1 MEWLAVIVLG
11 LLALRRLSKLEK
23 RIETLERGMTTA
35 PSLAS
40 DVAPAG
46 APAVDMPVPVE
57 EPAAESWLQHVQ
69 REDAAPEA
77 TLDAG
82 TIADAPSLA
91 ELDAAAP
98 ASLPT
103 LADLGVGA
111 PPRDTGS
118 SDRPPPPPPS
128 AMPAIDWERWIGVQG
143 AAVAGGIVL
152 ALAGVLLFK
161 YSIDQ
166 GLISPAVRVIGATV
180 VGLVCIVGAQMR
192 WRHDYATTADA
203 LAGAGAVIL
212 YAAFWAAKALYG
224 FIGMPVAFTLM
235 ALVTASCCLLSI
247 RNESKLIAL
256 LGLVG
261 GFLTPLMISSG
272 SDRPLGL
279 FGYVLVLDVAFLE
292 LARRQ
297 RWSVIAPLSLAFTI
311 LLQLAWITTRMGPDR
326 LWIGLGV
333 LTVFALLYGA
343 FGERARDDD
352 AGQQWAWS
360 QTAGLLAPILFV
372 VYFAARAELTPHLWP
387 LGLVLGLVSGAASW
401 VGSKHRDARLGLL
414 AAAGS
419 VAVVTVWT
427 ARQTLTTG
435 LAWEVMG
442 VSVLLALLFQAMAER
457 AGEEPPRRAALI
469 ATGVPFVVTI
479 LASTTVS
486 YVSPAPWLAGWLAL
500 AALQPRQATWPGR
513 GTLFTAAA
521 GGLGVGVGLWLVVHA
536 SAGFSSPAQVLALLV
551 GLGVLGRITAQW
563 LRERPYGPDA
573 DRGAAVLGLLLLA
586 TMIVSGM
593 ATATGPWLFF
603 GTSLLLGLL
612 VLMAAASSGSGAL
625 ALAATGLTAV
635 VQTFWIN
642 RFPPAPMDAALP
654 DHALV
659 ALVLAL
665 VSVVAFTAW
674 PLLAR
679 TLRDERPAWWASAL
693 AAPMWSLLILV
704 LWERRFGDEISGLP
718 PLILGSIT
726 LAAAARGRALFAVGS
741 PRQVSVLAWY
751 LGVTLSF
758 VSVAIP
764 LQLEKEW
771 ITIGWALEGVALLAL
786 WRRLDHPGLKWY
798 ALALL
803 AAVTVRLV
811 GNAELLRYHER
822 SGWPIVNWVLYT
834 YMVPAASLLAA
845 ANLLQPLELPRA
857 RAREHV
863 VYQWGHPLGAYGCGL
878 AALIVVFVWLNLAI
892 ADWFSTGPY
901 LTVSFE
907 RMPARD
913 LTTSI
918 VWALYALVLLAIGMA
933 RGWSALRWVSLAV
946 LLVTLAKVFL
956 YDLGELRDLY
966 RVASLAGLAFSLILV
981 SLAYQRFV
989 FRKEPP
995 PTEAG

>member
-1 MEWLAVIVLG
+1 MEWLAVVVLG
-11 LLALRRLSKLEK
+11 LLAMRRIGKLEK
-23 RIETLERGMTTA
+23 RITTLERGMAGTPA
-35 PSLAS
+35 RAS
-40 DVAPAG
+40 DEAAPAG
-46 APAVDMPVPVE
+46 VEAAAAAGVEAP
-57 EPAAESWLQHVQ
+57 PAETWLQHAQ
-69 REDAAPEA
+69 RAEQELEVGEPPAVPELDDGETPPHPADAA
-77 TLDAG
+77 D
-82 TIADAPSLA
+82 
-91 ELDAAAP
+91 
-98 ASLPT
+98 
-103 LADLGVGA
+103 
-111 PPRDTGS
+111 DTS
-118 SDRPPPPPPS
+118 HRPPPPPPTPS
-128 AMPAIDWERWIGVQG
+128 LPAIDWERWIGVQG
-143 AAVAGGIVL
+143 AAVAGGVVL

-180 VGLVCIVGAQMR
+180 VGLVCLVAAQMR
-192 WRHDYATTADA
+192 WRRDYASTADA

-212 YAAFWAAKALYG
+212 YAAFWAAKAMYG

-235 ALVTASCCLLSI
+235 ALVTASCCLLSV
-247 RNESKLIAL
+247 RHESKLIAL

-261 GFLTPLMISSG
+261 GFLTPLFISSG

-297 RWSVIAPLSLAFTI
+297 RWTLIAPLSLAFTI
-311 LLQLAWITTRMGPDR
+311 LLQLLWITTRMGPDR

-343 FGERARDDD
+343 YGERARDAGGDD
-352 AGQQWAWS
+352 GPRWAWS
-360 QTAGLLAPILFV
+360 QTAALVAPLLFII
-372 VYFAARAELTPHLWP
+372 YFAARSELTPHLWP
-387 LGLVLGLVSGAASW
+387 LGLVLALLSAAAAW
-401 VGSKHRDARLGLL
+401 VGDRHRAPRLGLI
-414 AAAGS
+414 AAACS

-427 ARQTLTTG
+427 ARQDLTTA
-435 LAWEVMG
+435 LSWEVIG
-442 VSVLLALLFQAMAER
+442 VSLLLAGVFQLMAER
-457 AGEEPPRRAALI
+457 AGGATRPLPALI

-479 LASTTVS
+479 LAATTVTR
-486 YVSPAPWLAGWLAL
+486 VSPAPWLVGWLGL
-500 AALQPRQATWPGR
+500 AALLARQATWPGQ
-513 GTLFTAAA
+513 GKLFHAA
-521 GGLGVGVGLWLVVHA
+521 GAGLGLGVGLWVVVQYGE
-536 SAGFSSPAQVLALLV
+536 GFSGPSPLLALLV
-551 GLGVLGRITAQW
+551 GLGVLGRLTAHW
-563 LRERPYGPDA
+563 LRERPYGADA
-573 DRGAAVLGLLLLA
+573 DGGAATLGLLLLA
-586 TMIVSGM
+586 TMALSPIAAV
-593 ATATGPWLFF
+593 TGPWLFF
-603 GTSLLLGLL
+603 GASLLLGLL
-612 VLMAAASSGSGAL
+612 VLMAAASSARGAL
-625 ALAATGLTAV
+625 ALAATALTAV
-635 VQTFWIN
+635 VQTIWVA
-642 RFPPAPMDAALP
+642 RFPSQASAVALPPGMEARPPDYALAALVM
-654 DHALV
+654 ALV
-659 ALVLAL
+659 C
-665 VSVVAFTAW
+665 VVVFTAW

-679 TLRDERPAWWASAL
+679 TLHDRRAARWASAL
-693 AAPMWSLLILV
+693 AAPMWFLAILV
-704 LWERRFGDEISGLP
+704 LWERRFGEAAFGLP
-718 PLILGSIT
+718 PLILAAVT
-726 LAAAARGRALFAVGS
+726 LAAAARGRTLFADGS
-741 PRQVSVLAWY
+741 PRQVSALAWY

-786 WRRLDHPGLKWY
+786 WRRLDHPGLKWF

-822 SGWPIVNWVLYT
+822 SGWRIVNWVLYT
-834 YMVPAASLLAA
+834 YMVPAGALLAA
-845 ANLLQPLELPRA
+845 ANLLRPLELPRA
-857 RAREHV
+857 RDRERL

-878 AALIVVFVWLNLAI
+878 AALLVVFVWINLAI
-892 ADWFSTGPY
+892 ADWFSSGPY

-918 VWALYALVLLAIGMA
+918 AWALYALVLLAVGMA
-933 RGWSALRWVSLAV
+933 RGWSALRWVSLVV